1 MNQLHTNG
9 KFEPKILGTV
19 HYMLTAHVFAI
30 KLGDLIKT
38 WSLLQEVRVYSKILI
53 LRFPKTVVQKPI
65 VYHLTKDYDLV
76 FNILNAAILPRK
88 EGVMA
93 LELSGTKKN
102 FKDGVNFLKAE
113 GVHVKNASQEI
124 KRDNKKCTDCGACTA
139 VCPTGALEVQ
149 RPEMKIIFD
158 QEKCSVCELCVPAC
172 PPRAMEIRPADQTF
186 FE

>member
-1 MNQLHTNG
+1 
-9 KFEPKILGTV
+9 
-19 HYMLTAHVFAI
+19 MLTAYLFAI
-30 KLGDLIKT
+30 SLSSLVKISKMPLG
-38 WSLLQEVRVYSKILI
+38 VCVYSKILI
-53 LRFPKTVVQKPI
+53 LRFPKSVVQKPI

-102 FKDGVNFLKAE
+102 FKDGVKFLKAQ

-124 KRDNKKCTDCGACTA
+124 KRDNNKCTDCGACTA
-139 VCPTGALEVQ
+139 VCPTGALAVQ
-149 RPEMKIIFD
+149 RPEMTVVFD

-172 PPRAMEIRPADQTF
+172 PPRAMEIRPADRTF
-186 FE
+186 IE

>member
-1 MNQLHTNG
+1 
-9 KFEPKILGTV
+9 
-19 HYMLTAHVFAI
+19 MLTAYSFAI
-30 KLGDLIKT
+30 KLSGLAKISKRQ
-38 WSLLQEVRVYSKILI
+38 LEVCVYSKILI
-53 LRFPKTVVQKPI
+53 LRFPKNEVHKPI

-93 LELSGTKKN
+93 IELSGTKKN
-102 FKDGVNFLKAE
+102 FKEGVKFLKAQ

-124 KRDNKKCTDCGACTA
+124 KRDHKKCTDCGACTA
-139 VCPTGALEVQ
+139 VCPTGALAVQ
-149 RPEMKIIFD
+149 RPEMRVIFD

-172 PPRAMEIRPADQTF
+172 PPRAMEIRPADRTF